1 MKMRQFTQLSAREM
15 SRHLSYIDCTTCDKH
30 FAFLYTFSVA
40 SKKPSCYFRRK
51 KKKIPKKPTLLPK
64 DQDRGSLARSKL
76 CQIITALLWPNTTEN
91 TVPPLPPMIAKA
103 EWGI

>member
-1 MKMRQFTQLSAREM
+1 MCLIY
-15 SRHLSYIDCTTCDKH
+15 SRLGVNEAGNPETPMTSDE
-30 FAFLYTFSVA
+30 
-40 SKKPSCYFRRK
+40 K